1 MEEIEKQTT
10 DISEKDLLEKAE
22 ELINL
27 NKLDKAQ
34 EILNSVKE
42 NSGRKFFVQSEL
54 YKSRKWYN
62 EQHNLLQAACKAEP
76 ENEDYK
82 KALSELEEF
91 SKTKKYK
98 KAVKKRQMGSFKE
111 RVKDGCSKGCNA
123 CCDGACAGC

>member
-1 MEEIEKQTT
+1 MEDK
-10 DISEKDLLEKAE
+10 LVKAE
-22 ELINL
+22 ELINSG
-27 NKLDKAQ
+27 NLDGAQ

-62 EQHNLLQAACKAEP
+62 EQHKLLKDACNAEP
-76 ENEDYK
+76 ENQEYK

-91 SKTKKYK
+91 SKTKVYK

-111 RVKDGCSKGCNA
+111 RVKDGCFKGCNA